1 MLTLFHAPNSRSST
15 ILALLKE
22 LDALDKVAIH
32 TVDIPRQ
39 DGSGRRDPANP
50 HPEGKVPFLT
60 DGKDWV
66 RERGAIVAYLCE
78 RFPEAGLA
86 PMPGEALR
94 GRFLSWLVYYQGV
107 MEPVVLGQMMG
118 IEHPAFYATFRD
130 TATMTARLTEA
141 LSEGPYLLGERFS
154 AADLLLHSPFAWFPQ
169 MCPDVPVIRDWVA
182 RCAARPSMAWAQEH
196 DQDGPHLP
204 ANPA

>member
-1 MLTLFHAPNSRSST
+1 MLTLYHAPNSRSST

-22 LDALDKVAIH
+22 LGALDKVAIRH
-32 TVDIPRQ
+32 VDIVRQ
-39 DGSGRRDPANP
+39 DGSGRHDPANP

-60 DGKDWV
+60 DGTDWV

-78 RFPEAGLA
+78 RFPGAGLA

-107 MEPVVLGQMMG
+107 MEPVVLGQVMG
-118 IEHPAFYATFRD
+118 IDHPAFYATFRD
-130 TATMTARLTEA
+130 VATMTARLTEA
-141 LSEGPYLLGERFS
+141 LTEGPYLLGERFS

-182 RCAARPSMAWAQEH
+182 RCAARPSMVWAHEQ
-196 DQDGPHLP
+196 DQGGPGLP
-204 ANPA
+204 AEPA